1 MKKSV
6 LFVSFAALS
15 LAHAAGVKRQNTA
28 QTTSS
33 AADHD
38 HDHDD
43 HDDLTAVTSCHLHG
57 ATQYCMHEATEFVIL
72 ASATATEDLPS
83 SYTDC
88 HAHAAETWCVAPN
101 GSEVEIALEAQI
113 TPAPTSGDG
122 HEDDHDHDHT
132 EGTAAPTAV
141 PTAITS
147 CHTHATEIFCMAG
160 TTEYLVMATPT
171 SSQIPAQYT
180 GCHSHEAEMF
190 CVAPNGDDV
199 EVRLAAAEEE
209 DHDHDGET
217 KTPTGGLNCHFHAGV
232 EHCVGAEGENAGAA
246 RVCTRTDRDYN
257 IKLRVGLLFV
267 ILGTSAIGVFGPIL
281 LSLVLTPKAYSVLLV
296 FKQFGTGVIIST
308 AFVHLFTHANLMFT
322 NECLQ
327 GVDYEGTTAAIL
339 MAGIFLSFLV
349 EYTGQRVVHA
359 RHAKLIEANRDNLSS
374 AVMAEMKIQNE
385 IVSVLVLEAGIIFH
399 SLLIGLTLVVA
410 GDSYFLTLFA
420 VILFHQ
426 MFEGIALGT
435 RIAALGT
442 ASPNRVP
449 HGHLHSHSHSHDI
462 HRISHSEETRP
473 ADPKTTATPS
483 SPETVED
490 IKPVGVSLA
499 KKLGFASAF
508 AVITPIGMAIGIGV
522 LDRFNGNDPST
533 IIAIGTL
540 DALSAGILVWVG
552 VVEMWAE
559 DWMFGGEMTYAGL
572 FTTILGGLGLVLGMA
587 IMSFLGKWA

>member
-15 LAHAAGVKRQNTA
+15 LAHSAGVKRQNTA

-38 HDHDD
+38 HDE
-43 HDDLTAVTSCHLHG
+43 HDDLTAVTACHLHG

-72 ASATATEDLPS
+72 ASATATEDLPL

-88 HAHAAETWCVAPN
+88 HAHATQTWCIAPN
-101 GSEVEIALEAQI
+101 GDEVQIALEAQV
-113 TPAPTSGDG
+113 TPAPTTAEDHG
-122 HEDDHDHDHT
+122 DDHDHDHT
-132 EGTAAPTAV
+132 DGTPAPTAV
-141 PTAITS
+141 PTAITG
-147 CHTHATEIFCMAG
+147 CHTHSTEIFCMVDA
-160 TTEYLVMATPT
+160 TEYLVMATPT
-171 SSQIPAQYT
+171 SSEFPAQYT
-180 GCHSHEAEMF
+180 SCHAHGSEMF
-190 CVAPNGDDV
+190 CVDPSGNDV
-199 EVRLAAAEEE
+199 EVQLAGAEAE
-209 DHDHDGET
+209 DPNGGENST
-217 KTPTGGLNCHFHAGV
+217 SGLNCHFHAGV
-232 EHCVGAEGENAGAA
+232 EHCVGPEGENSGAT

-267 ILGTSAIGVFGPIL
+267 ILATSAIGVFGPIL
-281 LSLVLTPKAYSVLLV
+281 LSLVLSSKAYSVLLI

-322 NECLQ
+322 NECLE
-327 GVDYEGTTAAIL
+327 GVEYEGTTAAIL
-339 MAGIFLSFLV
+339 MGGIFLSFLV
-349 EYTGQRVVHA
+349 EYTGQRIVHA
-359 RHAKLIEANRDNLSS
+359 RHAKLIEANHDNLSS
-374 AVMAEMKIQNE
+374 GMMAEMKIQNE

-462 HRISHSEETRP
+462 NRISHSEEPRP
-473 ADPKTTATPS
+473 SEPKTTAS
-483 SPETVED
+483 SPEVVED

-499 KKLGFASAF
+499 KKLGFAGAF
-508 AVITPIGMAIGIGV
+508 ALITPIGMAIGIGV

-559 DWMFGGEMTYAGL
+559 DWMFGGEMTYAGF
-572 FTTILGGLGLVLGMA
+572 FTTVLGGLGLVLGMG

>member
-15 LAHAAGVKRQNTA
+15 LAHSAGVKRQNTA

-33 AADHD
+33 ADHD
-38 HDHDD
+38 HDE

-88 HAHAAETWCVAPN
+88 HNHATETWCVAPD

-113 TPAPTSGDG
+113 TPAPTSADDDG
-122 HEDDHDHDHT
+122 DDHDHDHT
-132 EGTAAPTAV
+132 GVTGAPAAA

-147 CHTHATEIFCMAG
+147 CHTHSTEIYCLADA
-160 TTEYLVMATPT
+160 TEYLVMATPT
-171 SSQIPAQYT
+171 SSQFPAQYT
-180 GCHSHEAEMF
+180 SCHSHGSDMF
-190 CVAPNGDDV
+190 CVAPNGEDV
-199 EVRLAAAEEE
+199 EVRLAGAEEEE
-209 DHDHDGET
+209 DHIGDD
-217 KTPTGGLNCHFHAGV
+217 PLAGGLTCHFHAGV
-232 EHCVGAEGENAGAA
+232 EHCVGAEGENSGAA

-267 ILGTSAIGVFGPIL
+267 ILATSAIGVFGPIL
-281 LSLVLTPKAYSVLLV
+281 LSLVLPPKAYSILLI

-322 NECLQ
+322 NECLE
-327 GVDYEGTTAAIL
+327 GVDYEGTTAAIVMGGL
-339 MAGIFLSFLV
+339 FLSFLV
-349 EYTGQRVVHA
+349 EYCGQRIVHA
-359 RHAKLIEANRDNLSS
+359 RHAKLVEANHENMSS

-385 IVSVLVLEAGIIFH
+385 IVSVLILEAGIIFH

-426 MFEGIALGT
+426 VFEGIALGT

-462 HRISHSEETRP
+462 HRISHSEENRSSE
-473 ADPKTTATPS
+473 PKPVAG
-483 SPETVED
+483 SPEVHVVED

-508 AVITPIGMAIGIGV
+508 ALITPIGMAIGIGV
-522 LDRFNGNDPST
+522 LDKFNGNNPST

-559 DWMFGGEMTYAGL
+559 DWMFGGEMTYAGF
-572 FTTILGGLGLVLGMA
+572 FTTILGGFGLVLGMA

>member
-15 LAHAAGVKRQNTA
+15 LAHSAGVKRQNTA
-28 QTTSS
+28 QATSS

-43 HDDLTAVTSCHLHG
+43 HDDITAVTACHLHG
-57 ATQYCMHEATEFVIL
+57 ATQYCMHEATEYVIL

-88 HAHAAETWCVAPN
+88 HAHATQTWCVAPN
-101 GSEVEIALEAQI
+101 GDEVQIAAEAQT
-113 TPAPTSGDG
+113 TPAPTGADD

-132 EGTAAPTAV
+132 AGTATSTTV
-141 PTAITS
+141 PLSITK
-147 CHTHATEIFCMAG
+147 CHTHSTEIFCMAG
-160 TTEYLVMATPT
+160 ETEYLVKATLTASEFP
-171 SSQIPAQYT
+171 PEYT
-180 GCHSHEAEMF
+180 GCHSHGSAMY
-190 CVAPNGDDV
+190 CADPSGDDV
-199 EVRLAAAEEE
+199 LVQLAGAEEE
-209 DHDHDGET
+209 PSGEGEGE
-217 KTPTGGLNCHFHAGV
+217 PQLHCHFHAGV
-232 EHCVGAEGENAGAA
+232 EHCVGAEGEKSSAA
-246 RVCTRTDRDYN
+246 RICTRTDREYN

-267 ILGTSAIGVFGPIL
+267 ILVTSALGVFGPIL
-281 LSLVLTPKAYSVLLV
+281 LSLVLSSKAYSVLLI

-322 NECLQ
+322 NECLE
-327 GVDYEGTTAAIL
+327 GVEYEATTAAIL
-339 MAGIFLSFLV
+339 MAGLFLSFLV
-349 EYTGQRVVHA
+349 EYLGQRIVHA
-359 RHAKLIEANRDNLSS
+359 RHAKLVEANRENMSSNL
-374 AVMAEMKIQNE
+374 MAEMKVQNE
-385 IVSVLVLEAGIIFH
+385 IVSVLVLEVGIIFH

-462 HRISHSEETRP
+462 NRISHSEEPRP
-473 ADPKTTATPS
+473 SEPKTTAS
-483 SPETVED
+483 SPEAVE
-490 IKPVGVSLA
+490 IMKPVGVSLGR
-499 KKLGFASAF
+499 KLAFASAF
-508 AVITPIGMAIGIGV
+508 ALVTPIGMAIGIGV

-559 DWMFGGEMTYAGL
+559 DWMFGGEMTYAGF
-572 FTTILGGLGLVLGMA
+572 FTTILGGLGLVLGMG